1 MEPRR
6 GENVRGPPAP
16 TRGNFR
22 VPRRVDTAQYQPQQ
36 VDRSQYYIPDP
47 PPTTQPQYHYASQS
61 HTSYFPPPPRAMHP
75 PPPRAMIPP
84 PSTRVQD
91 YEGYQTAEIDLE
103 SFDPF
108 DCSTNPP
115 PPTRSRPPNSLPTDD
130 EDDAI
135 PDTQEVQIVEEVAP
149 KRKYTRRADK
159 KKWMQEEEVALAQV
173 WIHISTCRVV
183 GNEQGRDKFWER
195 ILEHFLKEL
204 DGTTRTK
211 DSLNTKWS
219 NMCTTISTF
228 NGYFIQADG
237 VRNSGCDN
245 INVMT
250 EALKDYKTRT
260 GKEFTSIAAWKVVKD
275 EAKWK
280 ETVQVGQTSSAH
292 SDKRRKSSEGG
303 NYESSSNNDD
313 ATVLPDL
320 NESSTPSSRPRKGR
334 KNVGSSSSKGGGY
347 FSAFTEEYAEKKRQN
362 MEEANMKKQ
371 ALLDLQLEHQ
381 TTKTKRSDYK
391 FFNTPHA
398 TSNPRSREWAI
409 EQKREIAAKY
419 GWEFNE

>member
-1 MEPRR
+1 MDSRR
-6 GENVRGPPAP
+6 GKNVRGPPAP
-16 TRGNFR
+16 IRGNFR

-36 VDRSQYYIPDP
+36 VDPSQYYIPDP
-47 PPTTQPQYHYASQS
+47 PPTTQPQQVDCSQNYIPDLPPTTQPQYHYASQS
-61 HTSYFPPPPRAMHP
+61 HTSYFPPPPRTMHP

-84 PSTRVQD
+84 PSTRAKD
-91 YEGYQTAEIDLE
+91 YEWYQTAEIDLE
-103 SFDPF
+103 WFDPF
-108 DCSTNPP
+108 DRSTNPP
-115 PPTRSRPPNSLPTDD
+115 PPTCSRPPSPLPTDD
-130 EDDAI
+130 DDDAI
-135 PDTQEVQIVEEVAP
+135 PDTQEFQI
-149 KRKYTRRADK
+149 
-159 KKWMQEEEVALAQV
+159 EEEVALAKA

-183 GNEQGRDKFWER
+183 GNEQGQDKFWER
-195 ILEHFLKEL
+195 ILEHFSKEL

-219 NMCTTISTF
+219 IMCTAITTF
-228 NGYFIQADG
+228 NGCYIQADG
-237 VRNSGCDN
+237 VRNSGCDD
-245 INVMT
+245 IHVMT
-250 EALKDYKTRT
+250 EVLKDYKTRI

-280 ETVQVGQTSSAH
+280 ETIQVGQTSSAH

-320 NESSTPSSRPRKGR
+320 NESSTPSSRPRKGQ
-334 KNVGSSSSKGGGY
+334 KNVGPSSSKGRGY

-371 ALLDLQLEHQ
+371 TLLDLQLEHQ

-398 TSNPRSREWAI
+398 TSDPRSREWAI